1 MAAMPQ
7 ATLNGPIEASKELTP
22 FNLTQGCSADRWRL
36 GTENT
41 WLVAS
46 DAAKMAR
53 WTELF
58 SSAAPEDGRL
68 TGGKA
73 KALMMESRLPNSVL
87 SKVWSLADTDR
98 DGLLTLREFC
108 LAMYLIDI
116 KLAGP
121 RPLLML
127 MPTTATLLWLPL

>member
-1 MAAMPQ
+1 M
-7 ATLNGPIEASKELTP
+7 III
-22 FNLTQGCSADRWRL
+22 
-36 GTENT
+36 
-41 WLVAS
+41 
-46 DAAKMAR
+46 R

-108 LAMYLIDI
+108 LAMYLMNV
-116 KLAGP
+116 KLDGHD
-121 RPLLML
+121 L
-127 MPTTATLLWLPL
+127 PTDLPAHLVPPSKRGF

>member
-1 MAAMPQ
+1 MQ
-7 ATLNGPIEASKELTP
+7 ISFVLEFIII
-22 FNLTQGCSADRWRL
+22 
-36 GTENT
+36 
-41 WLVAS
+41 
-46 DAAKMAR
+46 R

-68 TGGKA
+68 SGGKA

-116 KLAGP
+116 KLAGHDLP
-121 RPLLML
+121 AHLPQHLRP
-127 MPTTATLLWLPL
+127 PGEETAEDVTMDQE

>member
-73 KALMMESRLPNSVL
+73 KVLMMESPLPNSVLSKVLMMESRLPNSV
-87 SKVWSLADTDR
+87 
-98 DGLLTLREFC
+98 
-108 LAMYLIDI
+108 
-116 KLAGP
+116 
-121 RPLLML
+121 
-127 MPTTATLLWLPL
+127 